1 MLQPVV
7 PLIKDFQDFDFCMP
21 YLVTQQGLVYDVG
34 VGTQRTEYRRLQNV
48 IIYLY
53 MLMVI
58 GFNDINRS
66 HGTKRIPCKVNGF
79 VV

>member
-7 PLIKDFQDFDFCMP
+7 PLIKDFQNFDFYMP

-58 GFNDINRS
+58 RFNDINRN
-66 HGTKRIPCKVNGF
+66 HGTKRKPCKVNGF
-79 VV
+79 GV